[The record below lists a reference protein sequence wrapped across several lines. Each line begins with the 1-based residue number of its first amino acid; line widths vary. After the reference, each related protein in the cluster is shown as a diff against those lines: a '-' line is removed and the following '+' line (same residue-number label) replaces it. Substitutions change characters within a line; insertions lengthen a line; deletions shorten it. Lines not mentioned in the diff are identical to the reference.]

1 MASIILNALIVILT
15 SGGTTVA
22 SAVLSPPRNVR
33 LTSMNMNLVLRWDSP
48 EGLTG
53 DISYTTECNTSVRI
67 CHVGCVNISTL
78 ECDFSSLNTFL
89 SVYGRYKAR
98 VRAQRGENHSSWV
111 ESKPITLESDSQKGR
126 IGLLQLDDIP
136 YRWCPPAGLG
146 IAAMTGNK
154 HLTATA
160 PISCF
165 KDGLGGS
172 SFSREAQTS
181 LSSATSLLIFFFCLA
196 MIGSPNVS
204 LISNGATIGIS
215 VKDPTFAISDLRS
228 VYGTA
233 TYNITYWKDG
243 QNEKAKHISSVLQN
257 QIFLNDLDPGTKYC
271 VQVQIIAESNTKP
284 SNPSSTVCESTTN
297 VSEHLPPPQ
306 KVDFITLNTNYTLK
320 WEWNRATSKS
330 QAVSFSVQYMSHF
343 TEEGA
348 RVNRKSGKY
357 KLESKKRY
365 YWSNACD
372 KTFSKSCDLTAHN
385 LHYLGFYMLR
395 VRTNDNSSHSE
406 WVQKEFCPEKH
417 AAIGP
422 PSKVELAVAVNN
434 IDVFISDPLTSSNRS
449 MRQNLKKLHYYIVYW
464 EHNVD
469 KQVLQP
475 QIIHTSAQM
484 VTLPDLNYWTL
495 YCVRVQSCSDHPDK
509 RSKFN
514 LPYCIQTDGHTPW
527 WQTVMYFLGSLLMA
541 CTVVLLVLYILF
553 RCYSIFKATF
563 YPLIQLPS
571 FFHKY
576 PYDYFGSDIPCLLSM
591 ESEAELFCDRVT
603 ICEKAIDHSSKV
615 PPMSS
620 LGLEPASGSSG
631 LYSHQDMRRNE
642 DSGVYSTEGSECQHQ
657 KLNSSQSSLVACQ
670 GPDLDSVK
678 MHDKRHQIQCGI
690 TVEDFVDGLS

>member
-1 MASIILNALIVILT
+1 MKIINPLPLLTQRRMTASQKGRVIFTNVHFCGAAYLEEAT
-15 SGGTTVA
+15 SSRKYKTEMA

-330 QAVSFSVQYMSHF
+330 QAVSFSVQYMS
-343 TEEGA
+343 
-348 RVNRKSGKY
+348 KY

-657 KLNSSQSSLVACQ
+657 NTTRR
-670 GPDLDSVK
+670 P
-678 MHDKRHQIQCGI
+678 
-690 TVEDFVDGLS
+690 

>member
-1 MASIILNALIVILT
+1 MKIINPLPLLTQRRMTASQKGRVIFTNVHFCGAAYLEEAT
-15 SGGTTVA
+15 SSRKYKTEMA

-111 ESKPITLESDSQKGR
+111 ESKPITLESD
-126 IGLLQLDDIP
+126 
-136 YRWCPPAGLG
+136 
-146 IAAMTGNK
+146 N
-154 HLTATA
+154 
-160 PISCF
+160 
-165 KDGLGGS
+165 
-172 SFSREAQTS
+172 
-181 LSSATSLLIFFFCLA
+181 
-196 MIGSPNVS
+196 
-204 LISNGATIGIS
+204 
-215 VKDPTFAISDLRS
+215 LRS

-330 QAVSFSVQYMSHF
+330 QAVSFSVQYMS
-343 TEEGA
+343 
-348 RVNRKSGKY
+348 KY

-571 FFHKY
+571 FFHKKSKHGHPKLY
-576 PYDYFGSDIPCLLSM
+576 QSTIKHSWTSWTEVYKDRANSWVAPLPFCKPQRHLPNNRGMALRRLLPLRRTRDKRTDM
-591 ESEAELFCDRVT
+591 KERFLVFMKKVFENNQAELPPELEEHQERLYTLFKVYHPQKPNQIRVVF
-603 ICEKAIDHSSKV
+603 DSSAKH
-615 PPMSS
+615 
-620 LGLEPASGSSG
+620 E
-631 LYSHQDMRRNE
+631 
-642 DSGVYSTEGSECQHQ
+642 GVTE
-657 KLNSSQSSLVACQ
+657 
-670 GPDLDSVK
+670 
-678 MHDKRHQIQCGI
+678 
-690 TVEDFVDGLS
+690 

>member
-1 MASIILNALIVILT
+1 MTASQKGRVIFTNVHFCGAAYLEEAT
-15 SGGTTVA
+15 SSRKYKTEMA

-111 ESKPITLESDSQKGR
+111 ESKPITLESD
-126 IGLLQLDDIP
+126 
-136 YRWCPPAGLG
+136 
-146 IAAMTGNK
+146 N
-154 HLTATA
+154 
-160 PISCF
+160 
-165 KDGLGGS
+165 
-172 SFSREAQTS
+172 
-181 LSSATSLLIFFFCLA
+181 
-196 MIGSPNVS
+196 
-204 LISNGATIGIS
+204 
-215 VKDPTFAISDLRS
+215 LRS